1 MTVPE
6 ENRPKTRTTDEVVTE
21 KSAAA
26 EKSATDTEQG
36 RNEAQAERR
45 PSGSTMREALD
56 DAGVKPEDY
65 EK

>member
-26 EKSATDTEQG
+26 EEPATEAQQG
-36 RNEAQAERR
+36 RNAAQEERR

-65 EK
+65 EG